1 MKREGRPMRRGSCE
15 EGCRTENGTELRGR
29 LAIRDGAAGGRV
41 GTSKGRPCDW
51 TVLLETELSKG
62 GIVIFGTG
70 DRLARQ
76 LCRRIELTHQLCG
89 KDTSMSVMDA
99 AALKEREGREHAG
112 WT

>member
-62 GIVIFGTG
+62 AGRVFLCTG
-70 DRLARQ
+70 DRLTHLLCARQ
-76 LCRRIELTHQLCG
+76 LCRRRVDSHICY
-89 KDTSMSVMDA
+89 A
-99 AALKEREGREHAG
+99 ERRG
-112 WT
+112 